1 VTVAGDSAPPRPVR
15 INRVEVTTAS
25 EVGATHR
32 HRQLGADDAV
42 GWTGA
47 IGHSVIA
54 TVALA
59 DGHSDPRC
67 VRSRDG
73 AAFVVAAAE
82 SLPHEVTGAAEITGA
97 LLADWRRRVDQ
108 HLAEHP
114 LTDREP
120 TSAGADRLA
129 YGTTAIVCRVTALGI
144 TIVRIGDG
152 DIIAV
157 TPDGQARRLA
167 PSDQPPGEVTQSLSQ
182 PDAAQVARCAEI
194 PAGAAPVLL
203 VLATDGFDNAYP
215 SSDSM
220 LRAADELTTLR
231 RESGVP
237 LTAHVLTQWA
247 RSAADVSG
255 DDATVAAVWIET
267 VR

>member
-1 VTVAGDSAPPRPVR
+1 VTVAGDPAPPRPVQ
-15 INRVEVTTAS
+15 ISRVEVTTAS

-32 HRQLGADDAV
+32 HRHRDADDAV

-47 IGHSVIA
+47 IGNSVIA

-67 VRSRDG
+67 GRSRDG
-73 AAFVVAAAE
+73 AAFVVATAAN
-82 SLPHEVTGAAEITGA
+82 LPHQVTGAAALTDA
-97 LLADWRRRVDQ
+97 LLADWHRRVDE
-108 HLAEHP
+108 HLTDHP
-114 LTDREP
+114 LTDRES
-120 TSAGADRLA
+120 TAGAPDRLA
-129 YGTTAIVCRVTALGI
+129 YGTTAMVCRVTEQHI

-157 TPDGQARRLA
+157 TADGRSHRIAT
-167 PSDQPPGEVTQSLSQ
+167 SDQPPGDVTQSLSQ
-182 PDAAQVARCAEI
+182 PDAAQAARCVEI
-194 PAGAAPVLL
+194 AADAAPVLL

-215 SSDSM
+215 TSDSM
-220 LRAADELTTLR
+220 LRAAAELTTLR

-237 LTAHVLTQWA
+237 LTSDVLTQWA
-247 RSAADVSG
+247 RSAAEISG
-255 DDATVAAVWIET
+255 DDATVAAIWIET

>member
-1 VTVAGDSAPPRPVR
+1 MTVAGRSAPQGTVR
-15 INRVEVTTAS
+15 IDRVEVTTAS

-32 HRQLGADDAV
+32 HRRRGADDAV
-42 GWTGA
+42 GWAGA
-47 IGHSVIA
+47 SGNSVIA

-73 AAFVVAAAE
+73 AALAVAAAT
-82 SLPHEVTGAAEITGA
+82 SLPDDLTGAAALTDA

-108 HLAEHP
+108 HLAGHP
-114 LTDREP
+114 LTDGEP
-120 TSAGADRLA
+120 MAPEAAWLA
-129 YGTTAIVCRVTALGI
+129 YGTTAIVCRITDQVI

-152 DIIAV
+152 DVIAV
-157 TPDGQARRLA
+157 TSDGQSRRVA
-167 PSDQPPGEVTQSLSQ
+167 GSDEPPGEITESLSQ

-220 LRAADELTTLR
+220 LRAADELATLR
-231 RESGVP
+231 RESGAP
-237 LTAHVLTQWA
+237 LTAEVLTQWA
-247 RSAADVSG
+247 QTAAEVSG
-255 DDATVAAVWIET
+255 DDATVAAIWIET

>member
-1 VTVAGDSAPPRPVR
+1 VTVAGDSALPRPAR

-32 HRQLGADDAV
+32 HRHLDADDAV

-47 IGHSVIA
+47 IGNSVIA

-73 AAFVVAAAE
+73 AAFLVAAAK
-82 SLPHEVTGAAEITGA
+82 SLPDDVIGAGAITDA

-108 HLAEHP
+108 HLADHP
-114 LTDREP
+114 LADRESTATTTDRL
-120 TSAGADRLA
+120 T
-129 YGTTAIVCRVTALGI
+129 YGTTAIVCRVTHQSI
-144 TIVRIGDG
+144 TIVRVGDG
-152 DIIAV
+152 DVIAV
-157 TPDGQARRLA
+157 TPDGRARRLA
-167 PSDQPPGEVTQSLSQ
+167 PSDQPPGDVTQSLSQ

-194 PAGAAPVLL
+194 PADAAPVLL

-231 RESGVP
+231 RESGAP
-237 LTAHVLTQWA
+237 LTTDVLTQWA
-247 RSAADVSG
+247 RSAAEISG
-255 DDATVAAVWIET
+255 DDATVAAIWIET